1 MSTNLDMTVYN
12 IREYC
17 WQCATTRAN
26 RNLTLQMIPHILPW
40 GRAMAVWLWVLL
52 PRMTT
57 KHYSDLT
64 WSSWHLK
71 SPVIRQFIQY
81 LVQANIKEN
90 IKLRITAPSP
100 HPSQSAASSEIVS
113 MPWHHHGHRYDVY
126 EWYIIHRNKADTIE
140 DEIWDSDT
148 FILFRIYPLL
158 CPCLQ
163 WWNFDILPILIF
175 KSHELRYSFNIC
187 GCDIT
192 ARRAFYVKN
201 NNNNNVRIRLPW
213 KLPLALHVI
222 QCTFLW

>member
-1 MSTNLDMTVYN
+1 
-12 IREYC
+12 
-17 WQCATTRAN
+17 
-26 RNLTLQMIPHILPW
+26 MIPHILPW

-71 SPVIRQFIQY
+71 SPVIRLFIQY

-140 DEIWDSDT
+140 DGRSEIV
-148 FILFRIYPLL
+148 IHLFYFGYTRCSVHAY
-158 CPCLQ
+158 
-163 WWNFDILPILIF
+163 NDEILIF
-175 KSHELRYSFNIC
+175 FQYWYSNPTSC
-187 GCDIT
+187 
-192 ARRAFYVKN
+192 
-201 NNNNNVRIRLPW
+201 
-213 KLPLALHVI
+213 VI
-222 QCTFLW
+222 HSISVVVI